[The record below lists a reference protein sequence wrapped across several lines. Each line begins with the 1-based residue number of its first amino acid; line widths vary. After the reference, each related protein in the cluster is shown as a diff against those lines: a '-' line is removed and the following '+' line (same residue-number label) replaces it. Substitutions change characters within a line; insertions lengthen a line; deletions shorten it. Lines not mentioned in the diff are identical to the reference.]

1 MHIHAGIEDK
11 NLRVDLMGQLAYFI
25 PHMLALS
32 TSSPFWEGHNTGLK
46 AFRPIIAGDLPH
58 SGLPESFESWS
69 DWEEMLGILSETNM
83 IKDPSKIWWDLRPS
97 ANHPTLEMRICD
109 VCTRIEDSMAMVALY
124 QSLIAYLIDLRGRN
138 ERRREYRPTL
148 LRENRWRAQRYGIE
162 AEMGDF
168 GKRTL
173 VSFVDLTDEIVALV
187 QPYADDLGC
196 AAELAHI
203 RTIAR
208 DGTSADHQLR
218 VFNEALSQGASE
230 REAQIAV
237 VDWLTDI
244 SVKGCGTRPDAG

>member
-1 MHIHAGIEDK
+1 
-11 NLRVDLMGQLAYFI
+11 
-25 PHMLALS
+25 
-32 TSSPFWEGHNTGLK
+32 
-46 AFRPIIAGDLPH
+46 
-58 SGLPESFESWS
+58 
-69 DWEEMLGILSETNM
+69 M

-218 VFNEALSQGASE
+218 VFNDALSQGASE